1 MAGRK
6 GGDGDMV
13 LGGRHLIGIFFLLV
27 MVLGVVFT
35 LGYLLGRSQ
44 YDVQLNP
51 SVEAAIRKVDEFAG
65 RTEKPEK
72 AEKGGP
78 ASKRP
83 AADDSGGT
91 AANRPT
97 DWDFYHSNE
106 EPKTPER
113 LEQPP
118 RPVASKPKSAA
129 APSELKSA
137 EPKAS
142 ASAPAQTPSAPA
154 PAKSEQKPAKAVV
167 TPAKATPA
175 AEPAKNGGSFRPG
188 VPLNTPPIPA
198 GAAVLQVAALVR
210 EADALALAQALQQKK
225 FPAFVLTPGDDHFYR
240 VQVGPYGDAQS
251 ANTARHAL
259 ETQGFKS
266 IIKR

>member
-6 GGDGDMV
+6 GGDSDMV

-51 SVEAAIRKVDEFAG
+51 SVEAAIRQVDKLAG
-65 RTEKPEK
+65 KIEQPEK
-72 AEKGGP
+72 AP
-78 ASKRP
+78 TASKRP

-91 AANRPT
+91 AVNRPT

-106 EPKTPER
+106 ERKTPER
-113 LEQPP
+113 LEEPSG
-118 RPVASKPKSAA
+118 SKASAA
-129 APSELKSA
+129 APAK
-137 EPKAS
+137 
-142 ASAPAQTPSAPA
+142 APAAPVSAQ
-154 PAKSEQKPAKAVV
+154 SEEKPARATVA
-167 TPAKATPA
+167 PAKATA
-175 AEPAKNGGSFRPG
+175 APGSAKNGSSFRPG

-198 GAAVLQVAALVR
+198 GATVLQVAALVR
-210 EADALALAQALQQKK
+210 EADALSLAQALQQKK

-251 ANTARHAL
+251 AAAARHAL
-259 ETQGFKS
+259 ESQGFKS

>member
-6 GGDGDMV
+6 GGDSDMV

-27 MVLGVVFT
+27 VVLGVVFS
-35 LGYLLGRSQ
+35 LGYLMGRSQ

-72 AEKGGP
+72 SVP

-83 AADDSGGT
+83 AAVGSGGT
-91 AANRPT
+91 AVDRPT

-106 EPKTPER
+106 EPKTPEH

-118 RPVASKPKSAA
+118 KLVASKAKPAA
-129 APSELKSA
+129 ASSELKPS

-142 ASAPAQTPSAPA
+142 AATPARTPTISVPAQ
-154 PAKSEQKPAKAVV
+154 SEEKPAKAVAR
-167 TPAKATPA
+167 PAKAAPA
-175 AEPAKNGGSFRPG
+175 PIPAKNGGSFRPG

-198 GAAVLQVAALVR
+198 GATVLQVAALVR

-225 FPAFVLTPGDDHFYR
+225 FPAFVLTPGDDNFYR
-240 VQVGPYGDAQS
+240 VQVGPYGDAQA